1 MSGKAISVCSVRP
14 NQTLQMSPFAHHTTA
29 TLEARTTNSLFWS
42 PRGRQI
48 VLATTGSVNRPE
60 IDFYDTDFYADD
72 RREGTVFTNNVED
85 FSGGVVCMKTG
96 EHYGITNID
105 WDPSGRYV
113 VTSSSIWK
121 QSVCTVTQNKSAR
134 LMRLS
139 LSLDM

>member
-1 MSGKAISVCSVRP
+1 M
-14 NQTLQMSPFAHHTTA
+14 
-29 TLEARTTNSLFWS
+29 
-42 PRGRQI
+42 
-48 VLATTGSVNRPE
+48 NRPE